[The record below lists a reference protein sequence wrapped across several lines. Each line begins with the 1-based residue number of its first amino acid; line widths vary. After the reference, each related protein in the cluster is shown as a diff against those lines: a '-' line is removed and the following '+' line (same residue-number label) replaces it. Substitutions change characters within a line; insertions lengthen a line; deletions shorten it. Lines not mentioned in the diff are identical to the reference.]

1 MTQDLYEKYINNM
14 KDFHDEAYLTLLDLK
29 ESYYL
34 NEPQITDEA
43 FDMFEDA
50 FRKEYPN
57 DKYFS
62 IVGTNVK
69 GSSNIKHRTPML
81 SCGKAKTVDEVEKWL
96 EKINLTNTQVCVS
109 PKYDGLSF
117 TAKYENGKLQ
127 YLATRGNGIEGEA
140 FTDKAQ
146 YISDAKLV
154 IDYTESLEV
163 RGEIIIKKEFQ
174 SKFTGPLRNSC
185 VGLIKRKDFSDL
197 FQYITLVY
205 YNVVGLDF
213 GKEEDKFHFLQKL
226 NFNTSEFT
234 CFKSDA
240 VAKIYKDWQLKRDQY
255 TYEIDGLVITLN
267 NTTDQKQN
275 EGTSEHHHNY
285 QIALKFQSEI
295 KESTLIDIFWDISRN
310 GNLCPIAIIE
320 PITILGR
327 QISRASLSN
336 YENVIRL
343 GLEKGDTVLISLS
356 NDVIPYVE
364 ENVTKGIKQ
373 R

>member
-1 MTQDLYEKYINNM
+1 MIINELVEKLLKAKEQYYNNCSVM
-14 KDFHDEAYLTLLDLK
+14 
-29 ESYYL
+29 S
-34 NEPQITDEA
+34 DEA
-43 FDMFEDA
+43 FDELEDQL
-50 FRKEYPN
+50 RDLDPN
-57 DKYFS
+57 NKYFS

-69 GSSNIKHRTPML
+69 GSSNIKHKIPML
-81 SCGKAKTVDEVEKWL
+81 SCGKAKTVEEVEKWL
-96 EKINLTNTQVCVS
+96 EKINLIDTQVCIS

-127 YLATRGNGIEGEA
+127 YLATRGDGLEGES

-146 YISDAKLV
+146 YISDAKLK
-154 IDYTESLEV
+154 IDYTEPLEV

-174 SKFTGPLRNSC
+174 NKFTGPLRNSC

-197 FQYITLVY
+197 FKYITLVY

-213 GKEEDKFHFLQKL
+213 EKEEDRFNFLRKL
-226 NFNTSEFT
+226 NFNTSEFV
-234 CFKSDA
+234 CCKSDT
-240 VAKIYKDWQLKRDQY
+240 VAKVYEDWKLKRDIY

-267 NTTDQKQN
+267 NISDQKQN

-295 KESTLIDIFWDISRN
+295 KETTLIDIFWDVSRN
-310 GNLCPIAIIE
+310 GNLIPTAIVE
-320 PITILGR
+320 LITILGR
-327 QISRASLSN
+327 QIGRASLSN
-336 YENVIRL
+336 YENVVRL
-343 GLEKGDTVLISLS
+343 DLEKGDKVLISLS

-364 ENVTKGIKQ
+364 ENITKGIKQ